1 MILIVDFGSQLAH
14 LIGRRFKDLGVETAL
29 VQPEEV
35 MDKLGTSHPSG
46 VVLSGGPASVYEAG
60 ALSVDAALFQANVPV
75 LGICYGW
82 QLMAKILG
90 GEVTNTQ
97 KEYGLE
103 QLTITQPTGLF
114 EALPA
119 TMSVVM
125 SHGDT
130 VTRLPQGFEI
140 VGKTDSVPFAAVQH
154 KTQPWYGMQF
164 HPEAEHTECGSLLLS
179 HFALRCKE
187 AFEPHELSIE
197 AIVTAVS
204 DEVGEGKVVCAVS
217 GGVDSTVAAA
227 LIGQAIGKRLT
238 AVYVESGLMRPGTQK
253 SVRKIF
259 SSIVPASL
267 VVVEAKDRFMTA
279 LRGLTDPE
287 EKRKCIGKLYVDI
300 FNEEAAKI
308 EGVTHLGQGT
318 IYSDVIESKG
328 SRNAAVIK
336 SHHNVGG
343 LPKEMKLKLVE
354 PIRHLYKDEV
364 RSVGRMLDLPEE
376 VVMQQPFPG
385 PGYAI
390 RVRGEVTE
398 ERLAQ
403 EIQADQIVM
412 EEITAAGLL
421 SKVFQCFAVMTGA
434 MSTAVKGDGRAFAE
448 VVAVRAYES
457 KDIMTSQAAEL
468 PYVVIKRIA
477 NRIVNEVSGVSRVV
491 YDVTGKP
498 PATME
503 WE

>member
-14 LIGRRFKDLGVETAL
+14 LISRRFKDLGVETTL

-35 MDKLGTSHPSG
+35 IAKVESLNPTGM
-46 VVLSGGPASVYEAG
+46 VLSGGPASVYEEN
-60 ALSVDAALFQANVPV
+60 ALTVDSQLFQHELPI

-82 QLMAKILG
+82 QLMAKVLG
-90 GEVTNTQ
+90 GTVKNTQ

-103 QLTITQPTGLF
+103 TFQVTKSAGVFQGFPQNL
-114 EALPA
+114 A
-119 TMSVVM
+119 VVM

-130 VTRLPQGFEI
+130 VTTLPSDFE
-140 VGKTDSVPFAAVQH
+140 VMGTTQSVPFAAVGHVQ
-154 KTQPWYGMQF
+154 KPWYGVQF
-164 HPEAEHTECGSLLLS
+164 HPEADHTECGSLLLS
-179 HFALRCKE
+179 NFAKQCGE
-187 AFEPHELSIE
+187 VFEVHDLS
-197 AIVTAVS
+197 V
-204 DEVGEGKVVCAVS
+204 DEMVRTVQQTVKDGKVVCAVS

-227 LIGQAIGKRLT
+227 IIGQSIGTRLT
-238 AVYVESGLMRPGTQK
+238 AVYVESGLMRPGTQE

-300 FNEEAAKI
+300 FNEEAGKI
-308 EGVTHLGQGT
+308 DGVTHLGQGT

-364 RSVGRMLDLPEE
+364 RSVGRLLNLPEE

-398 ERLAQ
+398 SRLAQ
-403 EIQADQIVM
+403 EIQADRIVM
-412 EEITAAGLL
+412 EEITSAGLL
-421 SKVFQCFAVMTGA
+421 QTVFQCFAVMTGA
-434 MSTAVKGDGRAFAE
+434 LSTAVKGDGRAFAE

-468 PYVVIKRIA
+468 PYPVIKRIA